1 MDESNKLSN
10 SAAIVDLTIDN
21 GKNGNNKTLCKE
33 EKVTNKEVPIY
44 LISDEEFLRQLP
56 EKEKKWYEKNLKSCD
71 EIDKMTV
78 LCTACFKQTNHK
90 KLGDVSRHPT
100 LGVPM
105 CKNCKNF
112 YFDGAWTK
120 DDDGSF
126 EFCGWCAQGG
136 ELFLCADFKYV

>member
-1 MDESNKLSN
+1 MDDTNKYSN
-10 SAAIVDLTIDN
+10 SAAIVDLTHDN
-21 GKNGNNKTLCKE
+21 EETEDNNFCKQ
-33 EKVTNKEVPIY
+33 EKVSNKEVPVY
-44 LISDEEFLRQLP
+44 VISDDEWLRQLP
-56 EKEKKWYEKNLKSCD
+56 EKEIKWYEKNLTSCD
-71 EIDKMTV
+71 DIEKMTI
-78 LCTACFKQTNHK
+78 LCTACYKQTNHK
-90 KLGDVSRHPT
+90 KFGDVSRHPI

-136 ELFLCADFKYV
+136 ELFLCADNRYV